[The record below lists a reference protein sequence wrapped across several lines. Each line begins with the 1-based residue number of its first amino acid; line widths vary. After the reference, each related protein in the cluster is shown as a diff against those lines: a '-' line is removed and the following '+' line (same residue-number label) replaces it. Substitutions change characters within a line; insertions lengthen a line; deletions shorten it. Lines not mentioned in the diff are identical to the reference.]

1 MSEAKNKTAVVSAKT
16 CDLSSRRFQTQR
28 LRTLM
33 STSSPEERL
42 KNTLNNYRTMV
53 SILIENDKIFTA
65 SNPQESVSRSLQGS
79 LEFKICRVERQLA
92 QIIERN

>member
-1 MSEAKNKTAVVSAKT
+1 MSEGKAKTAVFSIKPY
-16 CDLSSRRFQTQR
+16 DLSSRRFQTQR
-28 LRTLM
+28 LRTLT

-53 SILIENDKIFTA
+53 SILKKSANDFMA

-79 LEFKICRVERQLA
+79 LEFKICRAERQLA